1 MIVQRWSEVPGKRR
15 WRRVVLAMVVL
26 AALLGGLSLLNRPP
40 DTQPPQTARVER
52 GDIEKSVLATGI
64 LKPLRQ
70 VNVGAQVNGQL
81 KKLYVKQGDRVIQ
94 GQLLA
99 EIDPT
104 LQLNELRKS
113 QAELRSAQAQKLA
126 SQAQL
131 KQYQLELKRQ
141 RALARDRAGVAS
153 DLEKAQAQHDAQ
165 LAQLKVNESQ
175 IVQAEVAQ
183 ETARANLAFTRITAP
198 IDGEVLGIVTQ
209 EGQTIVSSQ
218 SAPTILVMA
227 DVDTMMV
234 HTRIS
239 ENDILQVKTGQP
251 LWFYVA
257 ADPRRRYEGA
267 MGAIQQ
273 APAEALETDPLGRN
287 SSQQTAAVY
296 YNDVFAVANGE
307 RRLRTSMT
315 AQVFIM
321 TERAQGVVRVPM
333 AALGAAL
340 DEGSYQVKVLEG
352 GQTVVRRVR
361 IGTRD
366 RRYAEVLEGL
376 NAGEQVLL
384 EQQPDVEEGADVS

>member
-1 MIVQRWSEVPGKRR
+1 MTVLRWSDVPGKKR
-15 WRRVVLAMVVL
+15 WRRV
-26 AALLGGLSLLNRPP
+26 ALVAIVLGGLAGGLLGLNRAP
-40 DTQPPQTARVER
+40 DVSPPQTARVDR

-64 LKPLRQ
+64 LKPARQ

-81 KKLYVKQGDRVIQ
+81 KKLYVKPGDRVAQ

-131 KQYQLELKRQ
+131 KQYQLELTRQ

-239 ENDILQVKTGQP
+239 ENDILQVRAGQP

-257 ADPRRRYEGA
+257 ADPRRRYEGV

-273 APAEALETDPLGRN
+273 APAEALEADPLGRN

-296 YNDVFAVANGE
+296 YNGVFAVANGE
-307 RRLRTSMT
+307 RRLRTAMT
-315 AQVFIM
+315 AQVFII
-321 TERAQGVVRVPM
+321 TERATGVVRLPM
-333 AALGAAL
+333 AALGEVL
-340 DEGSYQVKVLEG
+340 DGERYQIRVLEG
-352 GQTVVRRVR
+352 QRVVARSVR
-361 IGTRD
+361 IGKRD
-366 RRYAEVLEGL
+366 RRYAEVLEGVRV
-376 NAGEQVLL
+376 GEQVLL
-384 EQQPDVEEGADVS
+384 EHQPDTEGEHVS

>member
-1 MIVQRWSEVPGKRR
+1 MLRWSDVPGKKR
-15 WRRVVLAMVVL
+15 WRRV
-26 AALLGGLSLLNRPP
+26 ALVAIVLGGLAGGLLGLNRAP
-40 DTQPPQTARVER
+40 DISPPQTARVDR

-64 LKPLRQ
+64 LKPARQ

-81 KKLYVKQGDRVIQ
+81 KKLYVKPGDRVAQ

-131 KQYQLELKRQ
+131 KQYQLELTRQ

-239 ENDILQVKTGQP
+239 ENDILQVRAGQP

-257 ADPRRRYEGA
+257 ADPRRRYEGV

-273 APAEALETDPLGRN
+273 APAEALEADPLGRN

-296 YNDVFAVANGE
+296 YNGVFAVANGE
-307 RRLRTSMT
+307 RRLRTAMT
-315 AQVFIM
+315 AQVFII
-321 TERAQGVVRVPM
+321 TERATGVVRLPM
-333 AALGAAL
+333 VALGEAL
-340 DEGSYQVKVLEG
+340 DGERYQIRVLEG
-352 GQTVVRRVR
+352 QRVVARSVR
-361 IGTRD
+361 IGKRD
-366 RRYAEVLEGL
+366 RRYAEVLEGVRV
-376 NAGEQVLL
+376 GEQVLL
-384 EQQPDVEEGADVS
+384 EHQPDTEGEHVS

>member
-1 MIVQRWSEVPGKRR
+1 MAVATM
-15 WRRVVLAMVVL
+15 VLL
-26 AALLGGLSLLNRPP
+26 ALSIGGLPLLNRSPEP
-40 DTQPPQTARVER
+40 EAPQTARVDR
-52 GDIEKSVLATGI
+52 GDIEKNVLATGI
-64 LKPLRQ
+64 LKPARQ

-81 KKLYVKQGDRVIQ
+81 KKLYVKQGDRVTQ

-131 KQYQLELKRQ
+131 KQYQLELTRQ

-153 DLEKAQAQHDAQ
+153 DLEKAQAQRDAQ

-183 ETARANLAFTRITAP
+183 EIARANLAFTRITAP

-227 DVDTMMV
+227 DVGTMMV

-239 ENDILQVKTGQP
+239 ENDILQVRAGQP

-257 ADPRRRYEGA
+257 ADPHRRYEGV

-273 APAEALETDPLGRN
+273 APPEALETDPLGRN
-287 SSQQTAAVY
+287 LSQQTAAVY
-296 YNDVFAVANGE
+296 YNGVFAVANGE

-315 AQVFIM
+315 AQVFIT
-321 TERAQGVVRVPM
+321 TERARGVVRVPM
-333 AALGAAL
+333 AALGAAV
-340 DEGSYQVKVLEG
+340 DGGRYQVRVLEG
-352 GQTVVRRVR
+352 EQVMVRSVR

-376 NAGEQVLL
+376 TAGEQVLL
-384 EQQPDVEEGADVS
+384 EPQPDAEEDHVS

>member
-1 MIVQRWSEVPGKRR
+1 MLRWSDVPGKKR
-15 WRRVVLAMVVL
+15 WRRV
-26 AALLGGLSLLNRPP
+26 ALVAIVLGGLAGGLLGLNRAP
-40 DTQPPQTARVER
+40 DLSPPQTARVDR

-64 LKPLRQ
+64 LKPARQ

-81 KKLYVKQGDRVIQ
+81 KKLYVKPGDRVAQ

-131 KQYQLELKRQ
+131 KQYQLELTRQ

-239 ENDILQVKTGQP
+239 ENDILQVRAGQP

-257 ADPRRRYEGA
+257 ADPRRRYEGV

-273 APAEALETDPLGRN
+273 APAEALEADPLGRN

-296 YNDVFAVANGE
+296 YNGVFAVANGE
-307 RRLRTSMT
+307 RRLRTAMT
-315 AQVFIM
+315 AQVFII
-321 TERAQGVVRVPM
+321 TERATGVVRLPM
-333 AALGAAL
+333 AALGEAL
-340 DEGSYQVKVLEG
+340 DGERYQIRVLEG
-352 GQTVVRRVR
+352 QRVVARSVR
-361 IGTRD
+361 IGKRD
-366 RRYAEVLEGL
+366 RRYAEVLEGVRV
-376 NAGEQVLL
+376 GEQVLL
-384 EQQPDVEEGADVS
+384 EHQPDTEGEHVS

>member
-1 MIVQRWSEVPGKRR
+1 MLRWSDVPGKKR
-15 WRRVVLAMVVL
+15 WRRV
-26 AALLGGLSLLNRPP
+26 ALVAIVLGGLAGGLLGLNRAP
-40 DTQPPQTARVER
+40 DVSPPQTARVDR

-64 LKPLRQ
+64 LKPARQ

-81 KKLYVKQGDRVIQ
+81 KKLYVKPGDRVAQ

-131 KQYQLELKRQ
+131 KQYQLELARQ

-239 ENDILQVKTGQP
+239 ENDILQVRAGQP

-257 ADPRRRYEGA
+257 ADPRRRYEGV

-273 APAEALETDPLGRN
+273 APAEALEADPLGRN

-296 YNDVFAVANGE
+296 YNGVFAVANGE

-315 AQVFIM
+315 AQVFII
-321 TERAQGVVRVPM
+321 TERATGVVRLPM
-333 AALGAAL
+333 AALGEAL
-340 DEGSYQVKVLEG
+340 DGERYQISVLEG
-352 GQTVVRRVR
+352 QRVVARSVR
-361 IGTRD
+361 IGKRD
-366 RRYAEVLEGL
+366 RRYAEVLEGVRV
-376 NAGEQVLL
+376 GEQVLL
-384 EQQPDVEEGADVS
+384 EHQPDTEGEHVS

>member
-1 MIVQRWSEVPGKRR
+1 MQRWSEVPGKRR

-296 YNDVFAVANGE
+296 YNGVFAIANGE

>member
-1 MIVQRWSEVPGKRR
+1 MTVLRWSDVPGKRR
-15 WRRVVLAMVVL
+15 WRRVALATIV
-26 AALLGGLSLLNRPP
+26 LGGLAGGLLWLNRAPEVL
-40 DTQPPQTARVER
+40 PPQTARVDR

-64 LKPLRQ
+64 LKPARQ

-81 KKLYVKQGDRVIQ
+81 KKLYVKQGDRVAQ

-131 KQYQLELKRQ
+131 KQYQLELTRQ

-239 ENDILQVKTGQP
+239 ENDILQVRAGQP

-257 ADPRRRYEGA
+257 ADPRRRYEGV

-273 APAEALETDPLGRN
+273 APAEALEADPLGRN

-296 YNDVFAVANGE
+296 YNGVFAVANGE

-315 AQVFIM
+315 AQVFII
-321 TERAQGVVRVPM
+321 TERATGVARLPT
-333 AALGAAL
+333 AALGEAL
-340 DEGSYQVKVLEG
+340 DGERYQISVLEG
-352 GQTVVRRVR
+352 QRVVARSVR
-361 IGTRD
+361 IGKRD
-366 RRYAEVLEGL
+366 RRYAEVLDGVSV
-376 NAGEQVLL
+376 GEQVLL
-384 EQQPDVEEGADVS
+384 EHQPDTEGEHVS

>member
-1 MIVQRWSEVPGKRR
+1 MPGKRR

-296 YNDVFAVANGE
+296 YNGVFAVANGE

-321 TERAQGVVRVPM
+321 TERAQGGVRVPM

>member
-1 MIVQRWSEVPGKRR
+1 MTVLRWSDVPGKKR
-15 WRRVVLAMVVL
+15 WRRV
-26 AALLGGLSLLNRPP
+26 ALVAIVLGGLAGGLLGLNRAP
-40 DTQPPQTARVER
+40 DVSPPQTARVDR

-64 LKPLRQ
+64 LKPARQ

-81 KKLYVKQGDRVIQ
+81 KKLYVKPGDRVAQ

-131 KQYQLELKRQ
+131 KQYQLELTRQ

-239 ENDILQVKTGQP
+239 ENDILQVRAGQP

-257 ADPRRRYEGA
+257 ADPRRRYEGV

-273 APAEALETDPLGRN
+273 APAEALEADPLGRN

-296 YNDVFAVANGE
+296 YNGVFAVANGE

-315 AQVFIM
+315 AQVFII
-321 TERAQGVVRVPM
+321 TERATGVVRLPM
-333 AALGAAL
+333 AALGEAL
-340 DEGSYQVKVLEG
+340 DGERYQIRVLEG
-352 GQTVVRRVR
+352 QRVVARSVR
-361 IGTRD
+361 IGKRD
-366 RRYAEVLEGL
+366 RRYAEVLEGVRV
-376 NAGEQVLL
+376 GEQVLL
-384 EQQPDVEEGADVS
+384 EHQPDAEGEHVS

>member
-1 MIVQRWSEVPGKRR
+1 MTVLRWSDVPGKKR
-15 WRRVVLAMVVL
+15 WRRVAL
-26 AALLGGLSLLNRPP
+26 AAIVLGGLAGGLLGLNRAP
-40 DTQPPQTARVER
+40 DISPPQTARVDR

-64 LKPLRQ
+64 LKPARQ

-81 KKLYVKQGDRVIQ
+81 KKLYVKPGDRVAQ

-131 KQYQLELKRQ
+131 KQYQLELARQ

-239 ENDILQVKTGQP
+239 ENDILQVRAGQP

-257 ADPRRRYEGA
+257 ADPRRRYEGV

-273 APAEALETDPLGRN
+273 APAEALEADPLGRN

-296 YNDVFAVANGE
+296 YNGVFAVANGE
-307 RRLRTSMT
+307 RRLRTAMT
-315 AQVFIM
+315 AQVFII
-321 TERAQGVVRVPM
+321 TERATGVVRLPM
-333 AALGAAL
+333 AALGEAL
-340 DEGSYQVKVLEG
+340 DGERYQIRVLEG
-352 GQTVVRRVR
+352 QRVVARSVR
-361 IGTRD
+361 IGKRD
-366 RRYAEVLEGL
+366 RRYAEVLEGVRV
-376 NAGEQVLL
+376 GEQVLL
-384 EQQPDVEEGADVS
+384 EHQPDTEGEHVS

>member
-1 MIVQRWSEVPGKRR
+1 MTVLRWSDVPGKKR
-15 WRRVVLAMVVL
+15 WRRV
-26 AALLGGLSLLNRPP
+26 ALVAIVLGGLAGGLLGLNRAP
-40 DTQPPQTARVER
+40 DVSPPQTARVDR

-64 LKPLRQ
+64 LKPARQ

-81 KKLYVKQGDRVIQ
+81 KKLYVKPGDRVAQ

-131 KQYQLELKRQ
+131 KQYQLELARQ

-239 ENDILQVKTGQP
+239 ENDILQVRAGQP

-257 ADPRRRYEGA
+257 ADPRRRYEGV

-273 APAEALETDPLGRN
+273 APAEALEADPLGRN

-296 YNDVFAVANGE
+296 YNGVFAVANGE
-307 RRLRTSMT
+307 RRLRTAMT
-315 AQVFIM
+315 AQVFII
-321 TERAQGVVRVPM
+321 TERATGVVRLPM
-333 AALGAAL
+333 AALGEAL
-340 DEGSYQVKVLEG
+340 DGERYQIRVLEG
-352 GQTVVRRVR
+352 QRVVARSVR
-361 IGTRD
+361 IGKRD
-366 RRYAEVLEGL
+366 RRYAEVLEGVRV
-376 NAGEQVLL
+376 GEQVLL
-384 EQQPDVEEGADVS
+384 EHQSDTEGEHVS

>member
-1 MIVQRWSEVPGKRR
+1 MTVLRWSDVPGKKR
-15 WRRVVLAMVVL
+15 WRRV
-26 AALLGGLSLLNRPP
+26 ALVAIVLGGLAGGLLGLNRAP
-40 DTQPPQTARVER
+40 DLSPPQTARVDR

-64 LKPLRQ
+64 LKPARQ

-81 KKLYVKQGDRVIQ
+81 KKLYVKPGDRVAQ

-131 KQYQLELKRQ
+131 KQYQLELTRQ

-239 ENDILQVKTGQP
+239 ENDILQVRAGQP

-257 ADPRRRYEGA
+257 ADPRRRYEGV

-273 APAEALETDPLGRN
+273 APAEALEADPLGRN

-296 YNDVFAVANGE
+296 YNGVFAVANGE
-307 RRLRTSMT
+307 RRLRTAMT
-315 AQVFIM
+315 AQVFII
-321 TERAQGVVRVPM
+321 TERATGVVRLPM
-333 AALGAAL
+333 AALGEAL
-340 DEGSYQVKVLEG
+340 DGERYQIRVLEG
-352 GQTVVRRVR
+352 QRVVARSVR
-361 IGTRD
+361 IGKRD
-366 RRYAEVLEGL
+366 RRYAEVLEGVRV
-376 NAGEQVLL
+376 GEQVLL
-384 EQQPDVEEGADVS
+384 EHQPDTEGEHVS

>member
-1 MIVQRWSEVPGKRR
+1 MRWSDVPGKKR
-15 WRRVVLAMVVL
+15 WRRV
-26 AALLGGLSLLNRPP
+26 ALVAIVLGGLAGGLLGLNRAP
-40 DTQPPQTARVER
+40 DVSPPQTARVDR

-64 LKPLRQ
+64 LKPARQ

-81 KKLYVKQGDRVIQ
+81 KKLYVKPGDRVAQ

-131 KQYQLELKRQ
+131 KQYQLELTRQ

-239 ENDILQVKTGQP
+239 ENDILQVRAGQP

-257 ADPRRRYEGA
+257 ADPRRRYEGV

-273 APAEALETDPLGRN
+273 APAEALEADPLGRN

-296 YNDVFAVANGE
+296 YNGVFAVANGE

-315 AQVFIM
+315 AQVFII
-321 TERAQGVVRVPM
+321 TERATGVVRLPM
-333 AALGAAL
+333 AALGEAL
-340 DEGSYQVKVLEG
+340 DGERYQIRVLEG
-352 GQTVVRRVR
+352 QRVVARSVR
-361 IGTRD
+361 IGKRD
-366 RRYAEVLEGL
+366 RRYAEVLEGVRV
-376 NAGEQVLL
+376 GEQVLL
-384 EQQPDVEEGADVS
+384 EHQPDTEGEHVS

>member
-1 MIVQRWSEVPGKRR
+1 MTVLRWSDVPGKKR
-15 WRRVVLAMVVL
+15 WRRVAL
-26 AALLGGLSLLNRPP
+26 AAIVLGGLAGGLLGLNRAP
-40 DTQPPQTARVER
+40 DISPPQTARVDR

-64 LKPLRQ
+64 LKPARQ

-81 KKLYVKQGDRVIQ
+81 KKLYVKPGDRVAQ

-131 KQYQLELKRQ
+131 KQYQLELTRQ

-239 ENDILQVKTGQP
+239 ENDILQVRAGQP

-257 ADPRRRYEGA
+257 ADPRRRYEGV

-273 APAEALETDPLGRN
+273 APAEALEADPLGRN

-296 YNDVFAVANGE
+296 YNGVFAVANGE
-307 RRLRTSMT
+307 RRLRTAMT
-315 AQVFIM
+315 AQVFII
-321 TERAQGVVRVPM
+321 TERATGVVRLPM
-333 AALGAAL
+333 AALGEAL
-340 DEGSYQVKVLEG
+340 DGERYQIRVLEG
-352 GQTVVRRVR
+352 QRVVARSVR
-361 IGTRD
+361 IGKRD
-366 RRYAEVLEGL
+366 RRYAEVLEGVRV
-376 NAGEQVLL
+376 GEQVLL
-384 EQQPDVEEGADVS
+384 EHQPDTEGEHVS

>member
-1 MIVQRWSEVPGKRR
+1 MLRWSDVPGKKR
-15 WRRVVLAMVVL
+15 WRRV
-26 AALLGGLSLLNRPP
+26 ALVAIVLGGLAGGLLGLNRAP
-40 DTQPPQTARVER
+40 DVSPPQTARVDR

-64 LKPLRQ
+64 LKPARQ

-81 KKLYVKQGDRVIQ
+81 KKLYVKPGDRVAQ

-131 KQYQLELKRQ
+131 KQYQLELTRQ
-141 RALARDRAGVAS
+141 RVLARDRAGVAS

-239 ENDILQVKTGQP
+239 ENDILQVRAGQP

-257 ADPRRRYEGA
+257 ADPRRRYEGV

-273 APAEALETDPLGRN
+273 APAEALEADPLGRN

-296 YNDVFAVANGE
+296 YNGVFAVANGE

-315 AQVFIM
+315 AQVFII
-321 TERAQGVVRVPM
+321 TERATGVVRLPM
-333 AALGAAL
+333 AALGEAL
-340 DEGSYQVKVLEG
+340 DGERYQIRVLEG
-352 GQTVVRRVR
+352 QRVVARSVR
-361 IGTRD
+361 IGKRD
-366 RRYAEVLEGL
+366 RRYAEVLEGVRV
-376 NAGEQVLL
+376 GEQVLL
-384 EQQPDVEEGADVS
+384 EHQPDTEGEHVS

>member
-1 MIVQRWSEVPGKRR
+1 MTVLRWSDVPGKKR
-15 WRRVVLAMVVL
+15 WRRV
-26 AALLGGLSLLNRPP
+26 ALVAIVLGGLAGGLLGLNRAP
-40 DTQPPQTARVER
+40 DVSPPQTARVDR

-64 LKPLRQ
+64 LKPARQ

-81 KKLYVKQGDRVIQ
+81 KKLYVKPGDRVAQ

-131 KQYQLELKRQ
+131 KQYQLELTRQ

-239 ENDILQVKTGQP
+239 ENDILQVRAGQP

-257 ADPRRRYEGA
+257 ADPRRRYEGV

-273 APAEALETDPLGRN
+273 APAEALEADPLGRN

-296 YNDVFAVANGE
+296 YNGVFAVANGE
-307 RRLRTSMT
+307 RRLRTAMT
-315 AQVFIM
+315 AQVFII
-321 TERAQGVVRVPM
+321 TERATGVVRLPM
-333 AALGAAL
+333 AALGEAL
-340 DEGSYQVKVLEG
+340 DGERYQIRVLED
-352 GQTVVRRVR
+352 QRVVARSVR
-361 IGTRD
+361 IGKRD
-366 RRYAEVLEGL
+366 RRYAEVLEGVRV
-376 NAGEQVLL
+376 GEQVLL
-384 EQQPDVEEGADVS
+384 EHQPDTEGEHVS

>member
-1 MIVQRWSEVPGKRR
+1 MTCPERNAGGVWR
-15 WRRVVLAMVVL
+15 WRRSCWGLAGG
-26 AALLGGLSLLNRPP
+26 LLGLNRAP
-40 DTQPPQTARVER
+40 DISPPQTARVDR

-64 LKPLRQ
+64 LKPARQ

-81 KKLYVKQGDRVIQ
+81 KKLYVKPGDRVAQ

-131 KQYQLELKRQ
+131 KQYQLELARQ
-141 RALARDRAGVAS
+141 RALARDRAGVTS

-239 ENDILQVKTGQP
+239 ENDILQVRAGQP

-257 ADPRRRYEGA
+257 ADPRRRYEGV

-273 APAEALETDPLGRN
+273 APAEALEADPLGRN

-296 YNDVFAVANGE
+296 YNGVFAVANGE
-307 RRLRTSMT
+307 RRLRTAMT
-315 AQVFIM
+315 AQVFII
-321 TERAQGVVRVPM
+321 TERATGVVRLPM
-333 AALGAAL
+333 AALGEAL
-340 DEGSYQVKVLEG
+340 DGERYQIRVLEG
-352 GQTVVRRVR
+352 QRVVARSVR
-361 IGTRD
+361 IGKRD
-366 RRYAEVLEGL
+366 RRYAEVLEGVRV
-376 NAGEQVLL
+376 GEQVLL
-384 EQQPDVEEGADVS
+384 EHQPDTEGEHVS

>member
-131 KQYQLELKRQ
+131 KHYQLELKRQ

-296 YNDVFAVANGE
+296 YNGVFAVANGE

>member
-1 MIVQRWSEVPGKRR
+1 MTVLRWSDVPGKKR
-15 WRRVVLAMVVL
+15 WRRV
-26 AALLGGLSLLNRPP
+26 ALVAIVLGGLAGGLLGLNRAP
-40 DTQPPQTARVER
+40 DVSPPQTARVDR

-64 LKPLRQ
+64 LKPARQ

-81 KKLYVKQGDRVIQ
+81 KKLYVKPGDRVAQ

-131 KQYQLELKRQ
+131 KQYQLELTRQ

-183 ETARANLAFTRITAP
+183 ETARANLAFTRISAP

-239 ENDILQVKTGQP
+239 ENDILQVRAGQP

-257 ADPRRRYEGA
+257 ADPRRRYEGV

-273 APAEALETDPLGRN
+273 APAEALEADPLGRN

-296 YNDVFAVANGE
+296 YNGVFAVANGE
-307 RRLRTSMT
+307 RRLRTAMT
-315 AQVFIM
+315 AQVFII
-321 TERAQGVVRVPM
+321 TERATGVVRLPM
-333 AALGAAL
+333 AALGEAL
-340 DEGSYQVKVLEG
+340 DGERYQIRVLEG
-352 GQTVVRRVR
+352 QRVVARSVR
-361 IGTRD
+361 IGKRD
-366 RRYAEVLEGL
+366 RRYAEVLEGVRV
-376 NAGEQVLL
+376 GEQVLL
-384 EQQPDVEEGADVS
+384 EHQLDTEGEHVS

>member
-1 MIVQRWSEVPGKRR
+1 MPGKKR
-15 WRRVVLAMVVL
+15 WRRV
-26 AALLGGLSLLNRPP
+26 ALVAIVLGGLAGGLLGLNRAP
-40 DTQPPQTARVER
+40 DVSPPQTARVDR

-64 LKPLRQ
+64 LKPARQ

-81 KKLYVKQGDRVIQ
+81 KKLYVKPGDRVAQ

-131 KQYQLELKRQ
+131 KQYQLELARQ

-239 ENDILQVKTGQP
+239 ENDILQVRAGQP

-257 ADPRRRYEGA
+257 ADPRRRYEGV

-273 APAEALETDPLGRN
+273 APAEALEADPLGRN

-296 YNDVFAVANGE
+296 YNGVFAVANGE

-315 AQVFIM
+315 AQVFII
-321 TERAQGVVRVPM
+321 TERATGVVRLPM
-333 AALGAAL
+333 AALGEAL
-340 DEGSYQVKVLEG
+340 DGERYQISVLEG
-352 GQTVVRRVR
+352 QRVVARSVR
-361 IGTRD
+361 IGKRD
-366 RRYAEVLEGL
+366 RRYAEVLEGVRV
-376 NAGEQVLL
+376 GEQVLL
-384 EQQPDVEEGADVS
+384 EHQSDTEGEHVS

>member
-1 MIVQRWSEVPGKRR
+1 MLRWSDVPGKKR
-15 WRRVVLAMVVL
+15 WRRV
-26 AALLGGLSLLNRPP
+26 ALVAIVLGGLAGGLLGLNRAP
-40 DTQPPQTARVER
+40 DVSPPQTARVDR

-64 LKPLRQ
+64 LKPARQ

-81 KKLYVKQGDRVIQ
+81 KKLYVKPGDRVAQ

-131 KQYQLELKRQ
+131 KQYQLELTRQ

-239 ENDILQVKTGQP
+239 ENDILQVRAGQP

-257 ADPRRRYEGA
+257 ADPRRRYEGV

-273 APAEALETDPLGRN
+273 APAEALEADPLGRN

-296 YNDVFAVANGE
+296 YNGVFAVANGE
-307 RRLRTSMT
+307 RRLRTAMT
-315 AQVFIM
+315 AQVFII
-321 TERAQGVVRVPM
+321 TERATGVVRLPM
-333 AALGAAL
+333 AALGEAL
-340 DEGSYQVKVLEG
+340 DGERYQIRVLEG
-352 GQTVVRRVR
+352 QRGVARSVR
-361 IGTRD
+361 IGKRD
-366 RRYAEVLEGL
+366 RRYAEVLEGVRV
-376 NAGEQVLL
+376 GEQVLL
-384 EQQPDVEEGADVS
+384 EHQPDTEGEHVS

>member
-1 MIVQRWSEVPGKRR
+1 MTVLRWSDVPGKRR
-15 WRRVVLAMVVL
+15 WRRVALATIV
-26 AALLGGLSLLNRPP
+26 LGGLAGGLLWLNRAPEVL
-40 DTQPPQTARVER
+40 PPQTARVDR

-64 LKPLRQ
+64 LKPARQ

-81 KKLYVKQGDRVIQ
+81 KKLYVKQGDRVAQ

-131 KQYQLELKRQ
+131 KQYQLELTRQ

-239 ENDILQVKTGQP
+239 ENDILQVRAGQP

-257 ADPRRRYEGA
+257 ADPRRRYEGV

-273 APAEALETDPLGRN
+273 APAEALEADPLGRN

-296 YNDVFAVANGE
+296 YNGVFAVANGE

-315 AQVFIM
+315 AQVFII
-321 TERAQGVVRVPM
+321 TERATGVARLPM
-333 AALGAAL
+333 AALGEAL
-340 DEGSYQVKVLEG
+340 DGERYQISVLEG
-352 GQTVVRRVR
+352 QRVVARSVR
-361 IGTRD
+361 IGKRD
-366 RRYAEVLEGL
+366 RRYAEVLDGVSV
-376 NAGEQVLL
+376 GEQVLL
-384 EQQPDVEEGADVS
+384 EHQPDTEGEHVS

>member
-296 YNDVFAVANGE
+296 YNGVFAIANGE

>member
-1 MIVQRWSEVPGKRR
+1 MLRWSDVPGKKR
-15 WRRVVLAMVVL
+15 WRRV
-26 AALLGGLSLLNRPP
+26 ALVAIVLGGLAGGLLGLNRAP
-40 DTQPPQTARVER
+40 DVSPPQTARVDR

-64 LKPLRQ
+64 LKPARQ

-81 KKLYVKQGDRVIQ
+81 KKLYVKPGDRVAQ

-131 KQYQLELKRQ
+131 KQYQLELTRQ

-239 ENDILQVKTGQP
+239 ENDILQVRAGQP

-257 ADPRRRYEGA
+257 ADPRRRYEGV

-273 APAEALETDPLGRN
+273 APAEALEADPLGRN

-296 YNDVFAVANGE
+296 YNGVFAVANGE
-307 RRLRTSMT
+307 RRLRTAMT
-315 AQVFIM
+315 AQVFII
-321 TERAQGVVRVPM
+321 TERATGVVRLPM
-333 AALGAAL
+333 AALGEAL
-340 DEGSYQVKVLEG
+340 DGERYQIRVLED
-352 GQTVVRRVR
+352 QRVVARSVR
-361 IGTRD
+361 IGKRD
-366 RRYAEVLEGL
+366 RRYAEVLEGVRV
-376 NAGEQVLL
+376 GEQVLL
-384 EQQPDVEEGADVS
+384 EHQPDTEGEHVS

>member
-1 MIVQRWSEVPGKRR
+1 MLRWSDVPGKKR
-15 WRRVVLAMVVL
+15 WRRV
-26 AALLGGLSLLNRPP
+26 ALVAIVLGGLAGGLLGLNRAP
-40 DTQPPQTARVER
+40 DVSPPQTARVDR

-64 LKPLRQ
+64 LKPARQ

-81 KKLYVKQGDRVIQ
+81 KKLYVKPGDRVAQ

-131 KQYQLELKRQ
+131 KQYQLELTRQ

-183 ETARANLAFTRITAP
+183 ETARANLAFTRISAP

-239 ENDILQVKTGQP
+239 ENDILQVRAGQP

-257 ADPRRRYEGA
+257 ADPRRRYEGV

-273 APAEALETDPLGRN
+273 APAEALEADPLGRN

-296 YNDVFAVANGE
+296 YNGVFAVANGE
-307 RRLRTSMT
+307 RRLRTAMT
-315 AQVFIM
+315 AQVFII
-321 TERAQGVVRVPM
+321 TERATGVVRLPM
-333 AALGAAL
+333 AALGEAL
-340 DEGSYQVKVLEG
+340 DGERYQIRVLEG
-352 GQTVVRRVR
+352 QRVVARSVR
-361 IGTRD
+361 IGKRD
-366 RRYAEVLEGL
+366 RRYAEVLEGVRV
-376 NAGEQVLL
+376 GEQVLL
-384 EQQPDVEEGADVS
+384 EHQLDTEGEHVS

>member
-15 WRRVVLAMVVL
+15 WRRVALAMVVL

-126 SQAQL
+126 SQVQL

-296 YNDVFAVANGE
+296 YNGVFAVANGE

-321 TERAQGVVRVPM
+321 TERAQRVVRVPM

>member
-1 MIVQRWSEVPGKRR
+1 MTVLRWSDVPGKKR
-15 WRRVVLAMVVL
+15 WRRV
-26 AALLGGLSLLNRPP
+26 ALVAIVLGGLAGGLLGLNRAP
-40 DTQPPQTARVER
+40 DVSPPQTARVDR

-64 LKPLRQ
+64 LKPARQ

-81 KKLYVKQGDRVIQ
+81 KKLYVKPGDRVAQ

-131 KQYQLELKRQ
+131 KQYQLELARQ
-141 RALARDRAGVAS
+141 RALARDRAGVTS

-239 ENDILQVKTGQP
+239 ENDILQVRAGQP

-257 ADPRRRYEGA
+257 ADPRRRYEGV

-273 APAEALETDPLGRN
+273 APAEALEADPLGRN

-296 YNDVFAVANGE
+296 YNGVFAVANGE
-307 RRLRTSMT
+307 RRLRTAMT
-315 AQVFIM
+315 AQVFII
-321 TERAQGVVRVPM
+321 TERATGVVRLPM
-333 AALGAAL
+333 AALGEAL
-340 DEGSYQVKVLEG
+340 DGERYQIRVLEG
-352 GQTVVRRVR
+352 QRVVARSVR
-361 IGTRD
+361 IGKRD
-366 RRYAEVLEGL
+366 RRYAEVLEGVRV
-376 NAGEQVLL
+376 GEQVLL
-384 EQQPDVEEGADVS
+384 EHQPDTEGEHVS

>member
-1 MIVQRWSEVPGKRR
+1 MLRWSDVPGKKR
-15 WRRVVLAMVVL
+15 WRRV
-26 AALLGGLSLLNRPP
+26 ALVAIVLGGLAGGLLGLNRAP
-40 DTQPPQTARVER
+40 DLSPPQTARVDR

-64 LKPLRQ
+64 LKPARQ

-81 KKLYVKQGDRVIQ
+81 KKLYVKPGDRVAQ

-131 KQYQLELKRQ
+131 KQYQLELARQ

-239 ENDILQVKTGQP
+239 ENDILQVRAGQP

-257 ADPRRRYEGA
+257 ADPRRRYEGV
-267 MGAIQQ
+267 MGAMQQ
-273 APAEALETDPLGRN
+273 APAEALEADPLGRN

-296 YNDVFAVANGE
+296 YNGVFAVANGE
-307 RRLRTSMT
+307 RRLRTAMT
-315 AQVFIM
+315 AQVFII
-321 TERAQGVVRVPM
+321 TERATGVVRLPM
-333 AALGAAL
+333 AALGEAL
-340 DEGSYQVKVLEG
+340 DGERYQIRVLEG
-352 GQTVVRRVR
+352 QRVVARSVR
-361 IGTRD
+361 IGKRD
-366 RRYAEVLEGL
+366 RRYAEVLEGVRV
-376 NAGEQVLL
+376 GEQVLL
-384 EQQPDVEEGADVS
+384 EHQPDTEGEHVS

>member
-1 MIVQRWSEVPGKRR
+1 MLRWSDVPGKKR
-15 WRRVVLAMVVL
+15 WRRV
-26 AALLGGLSLLNRPP
+26 ALVAIVLGGLAGGLLGLNRAP
-40 DTQPPQTARVER
+40 DVSPPQTARVDR

-64 LKPLRQ
+64 LKPARQ

-81 KKLYVKQGDRVIQ
+81 KKLYVKPGDRVAQ

-131 KQYQLELKRQ
+131 KQYQLELTRQ

-239 ENDILQVKTGQP
+239 ENDILQVRAGQP

-257 ADPRRRYEGA
+257 ADPRRRYEGV

-273 APAEALETDPLGRN
+273 APAEALEADPLGRN

-296 YNDVFAVANGE
+296 YNGVFAVANGE
-307 RRLRTSMT
+307 RRLRTAMT
-315 AQVFIM
+315 AQVFII
-321 TERAQGVVRVPM
+321 TERATGVVRLPM
-333 AALGAAL
+333 AALGEVL
-340 DEGSYQVKVLEG
+340 DGERYQIRVLEG
-352 GQTVVRRVR
+352 QRVVARSVR
-361 IGTRD
+361 IGKRD
-366 RRYAEVLEGL
+366 RRYAEVLEGVRV
-376 NAGEQVLL
+376 GEQVLL
-384 EQQPDVEEGADVS
+384 EHQPDTEGEHVS

>member
-15 WRRVVLAMVVL
+15 WRRVALAMVVL

-126 SQAQL
+126 SQVQL

-296 YNDVFAVANGE
+296 YNGVFAVANGE

>member
-1 MIVQRWSEVPGKRR
+1 MTVLRWSDVPGKKR
-15 WRRVVLAMVVL
+15 WRRV
-26 AALLGGLSLLNRPP
+26 ALVAIVLGGLAGGLLGLNRAP
-40 DTQPPQTARVER
+40 DVSPPQTARVDR

-64 LKPLRQ
+64 LKPARQ

-81 KKLYVKQGDRVIQ
+81 KKLYVKPGDRVAQ

-131 KQYQLELKRQ
+131 KQYQLELARQ

-239 ENDILQVKTGQP
+239 ENDILQVRAGQP

-257 ADPRRRYEGA
+257 ADPRRRYEGV

-273 APAEALETDPLGRN
+273 APAEALEADPLGRN

-296 YNDVFAVANGE
+296 YNGVFAVANGE

-315 AQVFIM
+315 AQVFII
-321 TERAQGVVRVPM
+321 TERATGVVRLPM
-333 AALGAAL
+333 AALGEAL
-340 DEGSYQVKVLEG
+340 DGERYQISVLEG
-352 GQTVVRRVR
+352 QRVVARSVR
-361 IGTRD
+361 IGKRD
-366 RRYAEVLEGL
+366 RRYAEVLEGVRV
-376 NAGEQVLL
+376 GEQVLL
-384 EQQPDVEEGADVS
+384 EHQPDTEGEHVS

>member
-1 MIVQRWSEVPGKRR
+1 MPGKKR
-15 WRRVVLAMVVL
+15 WRRV
-26 AALLGGLSLLNRPP
+26 ALVAIVLGGLAGGLLGLNRAP
-40 DTQPPQTARVER
+40 DVSPPQTARVDR

-64 LKPLRQ
+64 LKPARQ

-81 KKLYVKQGDRVIQ
+81 KKLYVKPGDRVAQ

-131 KQYQLELKRQ
+131 KQYQLELTRQ

-239 ENDILQVKTGQP
+239 ENDILQVRAGQP

-257 ADPRRRYEGA
+257 ADPRRRYEGV

-273 APAEALETDPLGRN
+273 APAEALEADPLGRN

-296 YNDVFAVANGE
+296 YNGVFAVANGE
-307 RRLRTSMT
+307 RRLRTAMT
-315 AQVFIM
+315 AQVFII
-321 TERAQGVVRVPM
+321 TERATGVVRLPM
-333 AALGAAL
+333 AALGEAL
-340 DEGSYQVKVLEG
+340 DGERYQIRVLEG
-352 GQTVVRRVR
+352 QRVVARSVR
-361 IGTRD
+361 IGKRD
-366 RRYAEVLEGL
+366 RRYAEVLEGVRV
-376 NAGEQVLL
+376 GEQVLL
-384 EQQPDVEEGADVS
+384 EHQPDTEGEHVS

>member
-1 MIVQRWSEVPGKRR
+1 MRWSDVPGKKR
-15 WRRVVLAMVVL
+15 WRRV
-26 AALLGGLSLLNRPP
+26 ALVAIVLGGLAGGLLGLNRAP
-40 DTQPPQTARVER
+40 DVSPPQTARVDR

-64 LKPLRQ
+64 LKPARQ

-81 KKLYVKQGDRVIQ
+81 KKLYVKPGDRVAQ

-131 KQYQLELKRQ
+131 KQYQLELARQ

-239 ENDILQVKTGQP
+239 ENDILQVRAGQP

-257 ADPRRRYEGA
+257 ADPRRRYEGV

-273 APAEALETDPLGRN
+273 APAEALEADPLGRN

-296 YNDVFAVANGE
+296 YNGVFAVANGE
-307 RRLRTSMT
+307 RRLRTAMT
-315 AQVFIM
+315 AQVFII
-321 TERAQGVVRVPM
+321 TERATGVVRLPM
-333 AALGAAL
+333 AALGEAL
-340 DEGSYQVKVLEG
+340 DGERYQIRVLEG
-352 GQTVVRRVR
+352 QRVVARSVR
-361 IGTRD
+361 IGKRD
-366 RRYAEVLEGL
+366 RRYAEVLEGVRV
-376 NAGEQVLL
+376 GEQVLL
-384 EQQPDVEEGADVS
+384 EHQPDTEGEHVS

>member
-1 MIVQRWSEVPGKRR
+1 MTVLRWSDVPGKKR
-15 WRRVVLAMVVL
+15 WRRV
-26 AALLGGLSLLNRPP
+26 ALVAIVLGGLAGGLLGLNRAP
-40 DTQPPQTARVER
+40 DVSPPQTARVDR

-64 LKPLRQ
+64 LKPARQ

-81 KKLYVKQGDRVIQ
+81 KKLYVKPGDRVAQ

-131 KQYQLELKRQ
+131 KQYQLELTRQ

-239 ENDILQVKTGQP
+239 ENDILQVRAGQP

-257 ADPRRRYEGA
+257 ADPRRRYEGV

-273 APAEALETDPLGRN
+273 APAEALEADPLGRN

-296 YNDVFAVANGE
+296 YNGVFAVANGE
-307 RRLRTSMT
+307 RRLRTAMT
-315 AQVFIM
+315 AQVFII
-321 TERAQGVVRVPM
+321 TERATGVVRLPM
-333 AALGAAL
+333 AALGEAL
-340 DEGSYQVKVLEG
+340 DGERYQIRVLEG
-352 GQTVVRRVR
+352 QRVVARSVR
-361 IGTRD
+361 IGKRD
-366 RRYAEVLEGL
+366 RRYAEVLEGVRV
-376 NAGEQVLL
+376 GEQVLL
-384 EQQPDVEEGADVS
+384 EHQPDTEGEHVS

>member
-1 MIVQRWSEVPGKRR
+1 MTVLRWSDVPGKKR
-15 WRRVVLAMVVL
+15 WRRV
-26 AALLGGLSLLNRPP
+26 ALVAIVLGGLAGGLLGLNRAP
-40 DTQPPQTARVER
+40 DVSPPQTARVDR

-64 LKPLRQ
+64 LKPARQ

-81 KKLYVKQGDRVIQ
+81 KKLYVKPGDRVAQ

-131 KQYQLELKRQ
+131 KQYQLELARQ

-227 DVDTMMV
+227 DVNTMMV

-239 ENDILQVKTGQP
+239 ENDILQVRAGQP

-257 ADPRRRYEGA
+257 ADPRRRYEGV

-273 APAEALETDPLGRN
+273 APAEALEADPLGRN

-296 YNDVFAVANGE
+296 YNGVFAVANGE
-307 RRLRTSMT
+307 RRLRTAMT
-315 AQVFIM
+315 AQVFII
-321 TERAQGVVRVPM
+321 TERATGVVRLPM
-333 AALGAAL
+333 AALGEAL
-340 DEGSYQVKVLEG
+340 DGERYQIRVLEG
-352 GQTVVRRVR
+352 QRVVARSVR
-361 IGTRD
+361 IGKRD
-366 RRYAEVLEGL
+366 RRYAEVLEGVRV
-376 NAGEQVLL
+376 GEQVLL
-384 EQQPDVEEGADVS
+384 EHQPDTEGEHVS